1 MVWGGGGVGERINWL
16 LHKFLSPPELHLSK
30 LFRGHCDVSR
40 TLPLAGNGHEEA
52 EGGLAVSGVRWEE
65 GGWPPESCLPCQSH
79 ACAGSLFMYFVNLLM
94 RNSNKLLCCKDDF

>member
-1 MVWGGGGVGERINWL
+1 MERINWL

-30 LFRGHCDVSR
+30 LFRGPCDVSR